1 MRNIQLCGDCDKKL
15 GSPDLPPPHCLRVH
29 VHTCTHVHTRPHTHA
44 RAPGRT
50 RALRALLHTW
60 SGSEWGHGHHGGS
73 SVREGAEA
81 LRAETQTLAGRTAA
95 ASRPAPPRRPAAP
108 RQDAPGAL
116 PDLAPSKVAFPQPDW
131 CGWVHCHLTDGS
143 GPLEVCGGVAAPHCF
158 LGGGCPWMRGL
169 LGAGLVP
176 PRSQAST
183 RQRGPSEAPRRPLL
197 AQLIMMPVCL
207 HRYHISVVTQ
217 LDTPQ
222 IKNRHSTCFFKERE
236 NGPFRSALFSLPVF

>member
-1 MRNIQLCGDCDKKL
+1 M
-15 GSPDLPPPHCLRVH
+15 
-29 VHTCTHVHTRPHTHA
+29 HTWAHTRPHTHA

-143 GPLEVCGGVAAPHCF
+143 GPPEVCGGVAAPHCF
-158 LGGGCPWMRGL
+158 LGGVPLDART
-169 LGAGLVP
+169 AGGG
-176 PRSQAST
+176 PRSSAQPGLHTAA
-183 RQRGPSEAPRRPLL
+183 RPLRGPSEATSCSIDYDASLFTP
-197 AQLIMMPVCL
+197 
-207 HRYHISVVTQ
+207 ISHFSGDSAGYSPNQEQTQ
-217 LDTPQ
+217 Y
-222 IKNRHSTCFFKERE
+222 
-236 NGPFRSALFSLPVF
+236 LFLQRARKRTISIRIIFPSSVLRAPKIVLRLPGLVAG